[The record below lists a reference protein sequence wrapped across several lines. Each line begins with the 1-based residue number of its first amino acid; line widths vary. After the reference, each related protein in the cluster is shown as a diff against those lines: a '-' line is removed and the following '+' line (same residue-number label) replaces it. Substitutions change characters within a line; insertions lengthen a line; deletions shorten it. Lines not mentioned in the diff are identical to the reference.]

1 MDMEEFDY
9 DAAYLENMLH
19 MYSGSAGKI
28 AQIRWGFVK
37 EAEAQSVLDFGC
49 GCNFMTIFAPDG
61 TDIDSY
67 DIGHIDDNP
76 YPQTGIRRDHYDL
89 ILLHDVLEHV
99 DWQRAPDVKIEEMLH
114 KTRWVSITVPMLPS
128 GQPLNEG
135 WKHYKP
141 IEHLTYFT
149 VESLDEFFKKRGFEK
164 VKSGYPECPP
174 RTDILSVL
182 YKKEGEPL
190 QAPRPSAASTSS
202 IPETRKVSE
211 V

>member
-1 MDMEEFDY
+1 MREFDY
-9 DAAYLENMLH
+9 DAAYFENMLH

-28 AQIRWGFVK
+28 AETRWDFVK
-37 EAEAQSVLDFGC
+37 EAGARTILDFGC

-61 TDIDSY
+61 TDVDSY

-89 ILLHDVLEHV
+89 VLFHDVLEHI
-99 DWQRAPDVKIEEMLH
+99 DWENNPDAKIEEIVQ
-114 KTRWVSITVPMLPS
+114 KTRWISVTVPMLPD
-128 GQPLNEG
+128 GQPLEE

-141 IEHLTYFT
+141 GEHLTYFT
-149 VESLDEFFKKRGFEK
+149 GESLDKFFEERGFVK
-164 VKSGYPECPP
+164 AKSGYPECPP
-174 RTDILSVL
+174 RIDILSVL
-182 YKKEGEPL
+182 YRREDEPL
-190 QAPRPSAASTSS
+190 RASQSSATSTSS